1 MEVIVIVV
9 IGVAAWVAF
18 LFFSMLKKNKNPM
31 NQQCSDEIAQY
42 ILSGHFHSTPE
53 TVAEIKR
60 IVDRY
65 RFDYFDGPHVASLV
79 EMKLRQYGAFTEST
93 KALLKDIYR

>member
-1 MEVIVIVV
+1 MEIITIVV
-9 IGVAAWVAF
+9 IGVAAWMVY
-18 LFFSMLKKNKNPM
+18 LFFSMLKKNMNPL
-31 NQQCSDEIAQY
+31 NQQCSDEIAEY
-42 ILSGHFHSTPE
+42 ILSGHFHSTTE

-60 IVDRY
+60 IVNKY

-93 KALLKDIYR
+93 KALLKNIYR